1 MPLAARAAKAGRCCR
16 GCVPALSPAI
26 AACSRRCHTV
36 MLCVS
41 LCAFVWVF
49 VQTTAVPAVVF
60 VLLACIISIA
70 LVMVS
75 LESCVRLVD
84 GSLDVLSKLLWVEWW
99 NVLP

>member
-1 MPLAARAAKAGRCCR
+1 VHAASSTSCDGWAVLSRVRAGLCLAVSLHAHDA
-16 GCVPALSPAI
+16 
-26 AACSRRCHTV
+26 V

-60 VLLACIISIA
+60 VLLACIVSIA

-75 LESCVRLVD
+75 LQSCVRLVD